1 MLLLK
6 RFLAVNNLNSA
17 YQGGISSYSTVL
29 LVVAYMNNFNLHKS
43 PHLTPSRLLM
53 GFLEF
58 YCNHFDPKVYGVNT
72 ANGGSYY
79 VLPHTNQQQMFVIQ
93 DPVQASNNTARNSFR
108 TQDVLNHFR
117 AAFQSLR
124 NLIIKEYHKNLDTEK
139 QQKADTESVTQV
151 V

>member
-1 MLLLK
+1 MTGFGMDFGGSPQAKMHQGMVSCNVIKEYVQNYPCLKEVVLLLK

-17 YQGGISSYSTVL
+17 YQGKFHFIINQVLGGISSYSTVL

-72 ANGGSYY
+72 ANGG
-79 VLPHTNQQQMFVIQ
+79 
-93 DPVQASNNTARNSFR
+93 
-108 TQDVLNHFR
+108 
-117 AAFQSLR
+117 
-124 NLIIKEYHKNLDTEK
+124 
-139 QQKADTESVTQV
+139 
-151 V
+151 